1 MRPFS
6 GATSFG
12 SSSPHPVISRRRS
25 SLITI
30 AVAAAFGLPVGAH
43 ALGLGG
49 IVGESILGESLQVE
63 VPLTGSLDGALDN
76 NCVSLKRPA
85 EMIDPEYFPRD
96 LVSRVD
102 KQSGNLR
109 LLVATRSAIR
119 QPLVQF
125 RVSISCGYNLSR
137 DYLVAVSPRERVPA
151 ALPDSQTGAPAMVR
165 PVATPHGPT
174 SVQAPL
180 SEGTPDGVAGKSIV
194 LDRDLTLE
202 QLARQHFPGPL
213 RQERFM
219 RWVAEANPQTFANAG
234 DLRQFRLTSGT
245 QLLIPQGVPP
255 RRAGDHQNGSSPLD
269 QIGKGSA
276 PKAAAAEATTKPKVA
291 KAAKTAAKGGQDRLV
306 VGSGSGNAR
315 DYKEAVALVQRL
327 TDMMEQQV
335 AAQTANEEKIRQLE
349 AGTAELNN
357 HIAQLEVSARQRE
370 AQVQAQLQAAKKA
383 QDELAERAWW
393 QVIIAVLVG
402 GALGAAVVLGYRTLT
417 GRRQEPELPAF
428 GAPQVAAEP
437 TVTSPPPSPTRAQ
450 DRPAA
455 RTPETVAQ
463 RTAAPAAPR
472 NTPAALVRKPKPEK
486 DPLDFEPPSFL
497 NAESRRAGTAQ
508 TAAAVADVAVQE
520 VPDPAK
526 AAIELANIMTSMG
539 LTESAAQTLV
549 DHIRENPRQSLQH
562 WLKLL
567 ELHRINGKRE
577 DFERSTQELR
587 QHFNVQAA
595 EWGNTA
601 GASRGTIETY
611 PHIRAQITKLWRDP
625 SCVKY
630 LHSLLMDNRE
640 GTRAGFPLPVAE
652 EILLL
657 IAVQSDVQ

>member
-1 MRPFS
+1 V
-6 GATSFG
+6 AT
-12 SSSPHPVISRRRS
+12 
-25 SLITI
+25 
-30 AVAAAFGLPVGAH
+30 AFGLPAGAH

-49 IVGESILGESLQVE
+49 VVGESILGESLQLE

-85 EMIDPEYFPRD
+85 DMIDPDYFPRD

-102 KQSGNLR
+102 KQSGSLR

-125 RVSISCGYNLSR
+125 QVSITCGYNLAR
-137 DYLVAVSPRERVPA
+137 DYLVAVSPRERAPA
-151 ALPDSQTGAPAMVR
+151 ALPDSQTGAPAMAR
-165 PVATPHGPT
+165 PVALPKAPT
-174 SVQAPL
+174 GVQA
-180 SEGTPDGVAGKSIV
+180 STAEGQGTPDGVAGKSIV
-194 LDRDLTLE
+194 LDRDMTLE

-255 RRAGDHQNGSSPLD
+255 RRAGDHQNGNSPLD
-269 QIGKGSA
+269 QIGKASA
-276 PKAAAAEATTKPKVA
+276 PKAAVAEATTKPKVA
-291 KAAKTAAKGGQDRLV
+291 KTAKTAAKGVQDRLV
-306 VGSGSGNAR
+306 VGSGGGNAK

-327 TDMMEQQV
+327 TGMMEQQV
-335 AAQTANEEKIRQLE
+335 AAQAANEEKIRQLE
-349 AGTAELNN
+349 VGTAELNN
-357 HIAQLEVSARQRE
+357 HIAQLETAAKQRE

-383 QDELAERAWW
+383 QDEMAERAWW
-393 QVIIAVLVG
+393 QVVIAVLVG
-402 GALGAAVVLGYRTLT
+402 GALGAALVQGYRALT

-437 TVTSPPPSPTRAQ
+437 TVSNVAPSHAPTRSENRQPTKA
-450 DRPAA
+450 PA
-455 RTPETVAQ
+455 TVAQ
-463 RTAAPAAPR
+463 RAPQA
-472 NTPAALVRKPKPEK
+472 RKPKAEK

-497 NAESRRAGTAQ
+497 NTESRRATTAQ

-587 QHFNVQAA
+587 QHFNVQAE
-595 EWGNTA
+595 EWGSTA

-611 PHIRAQITKLWRDP
+611 PHIRAQITKLWRDTG
-625 SCVKY
+625 CVKY